1 MSSSRIRF
9 LPPLTESSIREFL
22 YPGTSTLM
30 NEELPSSPPPPPFI
44 PERLPIN
51 PPSPEI
57 GFQIHHLATKILTSS
72 DPVSRS
78 RGVHELIT
86 LTRTLSG
93 KLSASKNALNIEAAR
108 TGEAQAIND
117 QLTKNL
123 AVAEEA
129 LATTVSMLTAQTAI
143 AASARASLRKKTA
156 EVNARDLEIE
166 RMKEALKQSIDA
178 NNDNNRKTTTR
189 TASCVCGGTS
199 NGNDAQMGV
208 PPRSGE
214 RVENPI
220 GQGPRSIPGPE
231 RAEIEIL
238 ERALI
243 EKTRLLKAEEH
254 RTAGLRKLLN
264 SAVEEFGLLKTC
276 PAAVT
281 EPTRPQLPEIPRYA
295 PGAPRTPT
303 KRERQRLKNL
313 RLANNHRQNKKAA
326 PKPRAEWIFGE
337 KAERALST
345 TARETGAK
353 EPLVR
358 GINEGENIS
367 SLDSEDPFVGGDQ
380 GKRYM
385 TFPPEVA
392 PKSYRPGAGRRR
404 GNAMYAV

>member
-22 YPGTSTLM
+22 YPDTSTPM
-30 NEELPSSPPPPPFI
+30 SEELPSSPPPPPLI
-44 PERLPIN
+44 PERAPNII
-51 PPSPEI
+51 PSPEI
-57 GFQIHHLATKILTSS
+57 GFQCHHLASKILTSS

-78 RGVHELIT
+78 RSVHELIT

-93 KLSASKNALNIEAAR
+93 KLSASKNALDIEAAR
-108 TGEAQAIND
+108 TGEARAIND
-117 QLTKNL
+117 QLRKNL
-123 AVAEEA
+123 AAAEEA
-129 LATTVSMLTAQTAI
+129 LGTTVSMLTAQTAI
-143 AASARASLRKKTA
+143 AASARASLRRKTA

-166 RMKEALKQSIDA
+166 RLKEALKQSMDINHD
-178 NNDNNRKTTTR
+178 NRKTATKL
-189 TASCVCGGTS
+189 ASCVCGETS
-199 NGNDAQMGV
+199 NYNDAQMGV

-214 RVENPI
+214 RVENST
-220 GQGPRSIPGPE
+220 GQEPRSIPDSE
-231 RAEIEIL
+231 RVEIAIL

-281 EPTRPQLPEIPRYA
+281 EPTRPQLPEIPRYYH
-295 PGAPRTPT
+295 GAPRTPT

-313 RLANNHRQNKKAA
+313 RLANNHRHNKKAA

-345 TARETGAK
+345 TEGETGGK
-353 EPLVR
+353 GPFVR

-404 GNAMYAV
+404 GNAMYAA

>member
-22 YPGTSTLM
+22 CPGTSAPM
-30 NEELPSSPPPPPFI
+30 NEELPAAPPPPPLI
-44 PERLPIN
+44 PESRPNI
-51 PPSPEI
+51 PSSREI
-57 GFQIHHLATKILTSS
+57 GLQCNHLATKILTSS
-72 DPVSRS
+72 DPASRS
-78 RGVHELIT
+78 RWVWQLIT
-86 LTRTLSG
+86 LTSTLSS
-93 KLSASKNALNIEAAR
+93 KLNAFKNNLNIEAAR
-108 TGEAQAIND
+108 TAEAQAIND
-117 QLTKNL
+117 QLRRNL

-166 RMKEALKQSIDA
+166 RMKEALKQSIDT
-178 NNDNNRKTTTR
+178 NHDSNRKTATKL
-189 TASCVCGGTS
+189 ASCVCGETS
-199 NGNDAQMGV
+199 NGNDARMGV

-220 GQGPRSIPGPE
+220 GQGPRSIPDSE
-231 RAEIEIL
+231 RAEIAIL

-243 EKTRLLKAEEH
+243 EKTRLLKAEEQ

-281 EPTRPQLPEIPRYA
+281 EPTRPPLPEIPRYDL
-295 PGAPRTPT
+295 GAPRTPT
-303 KRERQRLKNL
+303 KRERRRLKHL
-313 RLANNHRQNKKAA
+313 RLANNHRQSKKAA
-326 PKPRAEWIFGE
+326 PRQRAEWIFGE

-345 TARETGAK
+345 TAGETEAK
-353 EPLVR
+353 GPFVR
-358 GINEGENIS
+358 GINEGDNIS
-367 SLDSEDPFVGGDQ
+367 SLDSEDPFVGGGQ

-392 PKSYRPGAGRRR
+392 PKCYRPGAGQRR